1 MRVAIRIL
9 IEMTAVFSD
18 LCILIYLLALD
29 SYMVELP
36 RLEGGNC
43 HGRSL

>member
-29 SYMVELP
+29 SYVELP